1 MSDTGGAIGIHDE
14 RTDGALRAREDGRVV
29 GEIVYFTLSEPAPA
43 LVPVHTEVP
52 SAHAGRGIAGALA
65 RELYTIAAREGRAVV
80 PLCPYVAKWA
90 ERHPDEAPGPS
101 AVLVEAA
108 LAKAKADPSAW

>member
-1 MSDTGGAIGIHDE
+1 MTGTGRDFDIRDHRGEGVLNAE
-14 RTDGALRAREDGRVV
+14 QDGEVV
-29 GEIVYFTLSEPAPA
+29 GQIAYFTLGAPEPA

-65 RELYTIAAREGRAVV
+65 RELYATAAREGLAVV

-90 ERHPDEAPGPS
+90 ERHPDEAPVPPGP
-101 AVLVEAA
+101 LVEAA
-108 LAKAKADPSAW
+108 LAKAKEDPSAW